1 MVIRQKTR
9 LTPVQR
15 QEIYHAYHT
24 EKKKVAERAREY
36 HASRPTIY
44 QDTCPWSAQRF
55 SDSPQHQQAVSV
67 SAVWDQAAGKGR
79 GQA

>member
-1 MVIRQKTR
+1 MVIHQKTR

-36 HASRPTIY
+36 HVSRPTISKIHVPVVG
-44 QDTCPWSAQRF
+44 TEIF
-55 SDSPQHQQAVSV
+55 
-67 SAVWDQAAGKGR
+67 
-79 GQA
+79 